1 MSKKEEIYKL
11 LEQWNIDRSQ
21 ITIDDQ
27 AEDLLLIALNNN
39 PTAVYLDEEAAL
51 IIEQD

>member
-1 MSKKEEIYKL
+1 MNKKEEIYKI
-11 LEQWNIDRSQ
+11 LEQWNINQDQ
-21 ITIDDQ
+21 IVIDNE
-27 AEDLLLIALNNN
+27 AEDMLLIALKNN